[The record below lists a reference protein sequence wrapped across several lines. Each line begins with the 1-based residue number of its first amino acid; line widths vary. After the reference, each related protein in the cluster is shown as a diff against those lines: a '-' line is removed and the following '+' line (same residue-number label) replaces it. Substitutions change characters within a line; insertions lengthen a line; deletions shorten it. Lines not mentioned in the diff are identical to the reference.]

1 MLLNQAFSLREAPRA
16 LFWIGVFLIS
26 FFGMFYLG
34 LNAELIEKWYLLL
47 VGFNVLMSLVAIYF
61 IILSM
66 KKLKQNTQ
74 EGVIGSR
81 FTWSFIKIVPVLVL
95 LPVLSFYL
103 FSFGSIR
110 DNLQIAESQF
120 DEFNLK
126 VGGEVDELYRNTNNV
141 AIKYYEDR
149 TRNIGKLVNYFD
161 APRASAEKMQTVLNL
176 LTSDFW
182 ACELEL
188 FDNVQNLVASS
199 KRNDSNCQKDG
210 YTATTDEFTLT
221 AHFAADVNINKLTSR
236 MTRFRDAAKEAKLTL
251 NSSIIETR
259 FMIDF
264 TSTILL
270 SVLSALL
277 IVLRMIDQLM
287 KPMHNLSIATREI
300 SSGNYDVKIE
310 QDPKHKDMHDLI
322 GHFNE
327 MSMRI
332 KLSREGL
339 DTHNLYLETILK
351 YSFGVIALNKDK
363 KIQIIN
369 PVIGK
374 MLQIDDESV
383 FNGQSYD
390 SIVMTHPNLSPLFSY
405 IQDEIEKDS
414 MEWSHEIEL
423 TLNDRV
429 RLLYCQGS
437 VLDVEN
443 KSLGYVIII
452 NDISKLNRAQKKAA
466 WGEVAVRMAHEIKN
480 PLTPILLSA
489 QRLRNLFL
497 EKLETKDAAII
508 DKTTQTIMDQVASM
522 DSMVSAFANY
532 ANTPEIQKTSS
543 SLNMLINKSASL
555 YDNHDGVRVDLDLSG
570 DLPKL
575 QLDQDAISRVLIN
588 LIKNA
593 IEAKKKNAQL
603 NINIKSTL
611 NENDGLVQLTITDDG
626 KGFPSDI
633 IDQVFEPYITTKK
646 KSGGLGLAIVQNI
659 IEQHDGQIFASN
671 VKPHGARVT
680 IELSIIENPKGTK

>member
-47 VGFNVLMSLVAIYF
+47 VGFNVLMSLVAIYY
-61 IILSM
+61 ISLSM

-110 DNLQIAESQF
+110 DNLQIAENQF

-149 TRNIGKLVNYFD
+149 TRNIGNLVNYFD
-161 APRASAEKMQTVLNL
+161 APRASNVHMQAVFSL
-176 LTSDFW
+176 LTSFFL
-182 ACELEL
+182 ACEFSLY
-188 FDNVQNLVASS
+188 FDQLNLAASS
-199 KRNDSNCQKDG
+199 KRADAICLNDG
-210 YTATTDEFTLT
+210 YTSSTDEFTLI
-221 AHFAADVNINKLTSR
+221 AHFARDIHIDSLTSR
-236 MTRFRDAAKEAKLTL
+236 MTRFRDAAKDAELTL
-251 NSSIIETR
+251 NSSIIKTR

-270 SVLSALL
+270 SILSALL

-300 SSGNYDVKIE
+300 SSGNYDVEIE

-327 MSMRI
+327 MSKRI

-351 YSFGVIALNKDK
+351 YSFGVIALSKDK

-374 MLQIDDESV
+374 MLQIDDESI
-383 FNGQSYD
+383 FNDQSYD
-390 SIVMTHPNLSPLFSY
+390 SIVMAHPNLSPLFSY
-405 IQDEIEKDS
+405 IQDKIEKDS

-497 EKLETKDAAII
+497 EKLEKKDAAII

-555 YDNHDGVRVDLDLSG
+555 YDNHNGVRVDLDLSG

-593 IEAKKKNAQL
+593 IEAKQEKTQL
-603 NINIKSTL
+603 SINIKSTL
-611 NENDGLVQLTITDDG
+611 KEKDSLVQLTITDDG

-633 IDQVFEPYITTKK
+633 IDQVFEPYITTKE

>member
-1 MLLNQAFSLREAPRA
+1 
-16 LFWIGVFLIS
+16 
-26 FFGMFYLG
+26 
-34 LNAELIEKWYLLL
+34 
-47 VGFNVLMSLVAIYF
+47 
-61 IILSM
+61 
-66 KKLKQNTQ
+66 
-74 EGVIGSR
+74 
-81 FTWSFIKIVPVLVL
+81 
-95 LPVLSFYL
+95 
-103 FSFGSIR
+103 
-110 DNLQIAESQF
+110 
-120 DEFNLK
+120 
-126 VGGEVDELYRNTNNV
+126 
-141 AIKYYEDR
+141 
-149 TRNIGKLVNYFD
+149 
-161 APRASAEKMQTVLNL
+161 
-176 LTSDFW
+176 
-182 ACELEL
+182 
-188 FDNVQNLVASS
+188 
-199 KRNDSNCQKDG
+199 
-210 YTATTDEFTLT
+210 
-221 AHFAADVNINKLTSR
+221 
-236 MTRFRDAAKEAKLTL
+236 
-251 NSSIIETR
+251 
-259 FMIDF
+259 
-264 TSTILL
+264 
-270 SVLSALL
+270 
-277 IVLRMIDQLM
+277 
-287 KPMHNLSIATREI
+287 
-300 SSGNYDVKIE
+300 
-310 QDPKHKDMHDLI
+310 MHDLI

-327 MSMRI
+327 MSQRI

-390 SIVMTHPNLSPLFSY
+390 SIVMAHPNLSPLFSY

-593 IEAKKKNAQL
+593 IEAKKKNTQL

>member
-1 MLLNQAFSLREAPRA
+1 MLLNQAFSLKEAPRA

-34 LNAELIEKWYLLL
+34 LNPELIEKWYLVL
-47 VGFNVLMSLVAIYF
+47 VLFNVIMSGVAIFY
-61 IILSM
+61 ITLSM
-66 KKLKQNTQ
+66 KKLKQNTE

-81 FTWSFIKIVPVLVL
+81 FTWSFIRIVPVLVL

-110 DNLQIAESQF
+110 DNLQIAEEQF

-126 VGGEVDELYRNTNNV
+126 VGGEVDELYRNTNNI
-141 AIKYYEDR
+141 AIKYFEDR
-149 TRNIGKLVNYFD
+149 IRNIAKLVNYFD
-161 APRASAEKMQTVLNL
+161 APRASNEKMQTVLSL

-182 ACELEL
+182 ACELKLYDSEM
-188 FDNVQNLVASS
+188 NLAASS
-199 KRNDSNCQKDG
+199 KRADSNCSADG
-210 YTATTDEFTLT
+210 FTASTDEFTLI
-221 AHFAADVNINKLTSR
+221 AHFAPDINIESLTSR
-236 MTRFRDAAKEAKLTL
+236 MTRFRDAAKDAELTL
-251 NSSIIETR
+251 NSSIIKTR
-259 FMIDF
+259 FLIDF

-270 SVLSALL
+270 AVLSALL

-287 KPMHNLSIATREI
+287 RPMHNLSIATREI
-300 SSGNYDVKIE
+300 SSGNYDVEIE
-310 QDPKHKDMHDLI
+310 RDPKHKDMHDLI

-327 MSMRI
+327 MSRRI

-339 DTHNLYLETILK
+339 DTHNLYLETILQ
-351 YSFGVIALNKDK
+351 YSFGVIALNEKK

-374 MLQIDDESV
+374 MLQIDDVSKYTSEP
-383 FNGQSYD
+383 YD
-390 SIVMTHPNLSPLFSY
+390 AIVKDYPNLNLLFDY
-405 IQDEIEKDS
+405 IDGKIESDS
-414 MEWSHEIEL
+414 LEWNHEIEL
-423 TLNDRV
+423 SLNDRN
-429 RLLYCQGS
+429 RLLYCQGAF
-437 VLDVEN
+437 LDIEN

-497 EKLETKDAAII
+497 DKLDEKDSRVI
-508 DKTTQTIMDQVASM
+508 DKTTQTIIDQVASM
-522 DSMVSAFANY
+522 DSMVSAFADY
-532 ANTPEIQKTSS
+532 ANTPEIRKTLS
-543 SLNMLINKSASL
+543 SLNTLINKSASL
-555 YDNHDGVRVDLDLSG
+555 YDNHDDVRVDLDLSG
-570 DLPKL
+570 DLPKI

-593 IEAKKKNAQL
+593 IEAKKDSSAL
-603 NINIKSTL
+603 NIKIKTL
-611 NENDGLVQLTITDDG
+611 LKAKEGLVQITIIDDG
-626 KGFPSDI
+626 KGFPEEI
-633 IDQVFEPYITTKK
+633 IDHVFEPYITTKE

-671 VKPHGARVT
+671 IKPHGARIT
-680 IELSIIENPKGTK
+680 IELSIIEFLKGDK

>member
-1 MLLNQAFSLREAPRA
+1 MLL
-16 LFWIGVFLIS
+16 
-26 FFGMFYLG
+26 
-34 LNAELIEKWYLLL
+34 
-47 VGFNVLMSLVAIYF
+47 
-61 IILSM
+61 
-66 KKLKQNTQ
+66 
-74 EGVIGSR
+74 
-81 FTWSFIKIVPVLVL
+81 
-95 LPVLSFYL
+95 
-103 FSFGSIR
+103 
-110 DNLQIAESQF
+110 
-120 DEFNLK
+120 
-126 VGGEVDELYRNTNNV
+126 
-141 AIKYYEDR
+141 
-149 TRNIGKLVNYFD
+149 
-161 APRASAEKMQTVLNL
+161 
-176 LTSDFW
+176 
-182 ACELEL
+182 
-188 FDNVQNLVASS
+188 
-199 KRNDSNCQKDG
+199 
-210 YTATTDEFTLT
+210 
-221 AHFAADVNINKLTSR
+221 
-236 MTRFRDAAKEAKLTL
+236 
-251 NSSIIETR
+251 
-259 FMIDF
+259 
-264 TSTILL
+264 LL
-270 SVLSALL
+270 S
-277 IVLRMIDQLM
+277 
-287 KPMHNLSIATREI
+287 
-300 SSGNYDVKIE
+300 
-310 QDPKHKDMHDLI
+310 
-322 GHFNE
+322 
-327 MSMRI
+327 
-332 KLSREGL
+332 
-339 DTHNLYLETILK
+339 
-351 YSFGVIALNKDK
+351 KDK

-374 MLQIDDESV
+374 MLQIDDESI

-390 SIVMTHPNLSPLFSY
+390 SIVEAHPNLSPLFSY
-405 IQDEIEKDS
+405 IQDKIEKDS

-497 EKLETKDAAII
+497 EKLEKKDAAII

-593 IEAKKKNAQL
+593 IEAKQEKTQL

-611 NENDGLVQLTITDDG
+611 KEKDGLVQLTITDDG

-633 IDQVFEPYITTKK
+633 IDQVFEPYITTKE